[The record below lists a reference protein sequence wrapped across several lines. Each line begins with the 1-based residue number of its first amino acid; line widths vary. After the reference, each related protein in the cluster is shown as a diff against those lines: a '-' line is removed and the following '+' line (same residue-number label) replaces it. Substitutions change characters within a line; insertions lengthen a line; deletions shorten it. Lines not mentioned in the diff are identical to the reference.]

1 MGAVGKGCC
10 DDEYAVLGVGCA
22 RMGGGVSM
30 WGLSGAVDC
39 EAGFDA
45 VGVSGSGLGLD
56 HPESREEHSV
66 GSNVT
71 WVSEC

>member
-45 VGVSGSGLGLD
+45 VGVLCPFAALE
-56 HPESREEHSV
+56 ESRKGV
-66 GSNVT
+66 P
-71 WVSEC
+71 